1 MTTSASVNTLQSPF
15 DEVFRITPANLQR
28 RLEFIDFF
36 NFVPATQP
44 IQDVD
49 LIRQLSFIPGLK
61 EILML
66 RQVHALEHAT
76 VWVLS
81 ELDASATTGS
91 SKSQADNELLGGLST
106 EQGFYLY
113 GQVNK
118 ASLQRAVRLALQR
131 LTSGEWDLAVHPRCG
146 TNVSVGM
153 LLSAGLA
160 LGFHLLLPRSPIEQ
174 LLGLGVAATT
184 AAQLAPELGILAQRY
199 VTTAIPFN
207 LAIEDITIRGDV
219 WGRSAHFVQVRWVD

>member
-1 MTTSASVNTLQSPF
+1 MTTSASVNTSNSF
-15 DEVFRITPANLQR
+15 DEVNAAPAFSRWDNG
-28 RLEFIDFF
+28 DFF
-36 NFVPATQP
+36 NFVSATQP
-44 IQDVD
+44 IQDAD
-49 LIRQLSFIPGLK
+49 LIRQLPFIPGLR

-81 ELDASATTGS
+81 ELQSASD
-91 SKSQADNELLGGLST
+91 SKGASKTRQVDNELLGGLST

-113 GQVNK
+113 GQVNM
-118 ASLQRAVRLALQR
+118 ASLQRAVRVALQR
-131 LTSGEWDLAVHPRCG
+131 LTSGEWNLAVHPRCG

-153 LLSAGLA
+153 LLGAGLA
-160 LGFHLLLPRSPIEQ
+160 LGIHLLLPRGPIEQ

-207 LAIEDITIRGDV
+207 LAIEDITATRDF
-219 WGRSAHFVQVRWVD
+219 WGRSAHFVQVGWVE

>member
-1 MTTSASVNTLQSPF
+1 MTNSASVNIRSPF
-15 DEVFRITPANLQR
+15 DEVFSVTSVNLQP

-81 ELDASATTGS
+81 KLDAQTTGTS
-91 SKSQADNELLGGLST
+91 NQDDNELLGGLST

-118 ASLQRAVRLALQR
+118 ASLQRAVHLALQR
-131 LTSGEWDLAVHPRCG
+131 LTSGEGDLAVHPRCG

-153 LLSAGLA
+153 LLVAGLA

-207 LAIEDITIRGDV
+207 LAIEDITVTRDV
-219 WGRSAHFVQVRWVD
+219 WGRSAHFVEVRWVD

>member
-1 MTTSASVNTLQSPF
+1 MTISASVNIRSPF
-15 DEVFRITPANLQR
+15 DEVFSVTPANLQR

-49 LIRQLSFIPGLK
+49 LIRQLPFIPGLK

-76 VWVLS
+76 VWILS
-81 ELDASATTGS
+81 ELDASATIGS
-91 SKSQADNELLGGLST
+91 SKSQVDNELLGGLST

-146 TNVSVGM
+146 TNVSVRM
-153 LLSAGLA
+153 LLIAGLA

-207 LAIEDITIRGDV
+207 LAMEDIMIMGDV

>member
-1 MTTSASVNTLQSPF
+1 MNNSASFNTLASP
-15 DEVFRITPANLQR
+15 
-28 RLEFIDFF
+28 RLDFELF
-36 NFVPATQP
+36 KFVPVTQP
-44 IQDVD
+44 IQDTD
-49 LIRQLSFIPGLK
+49 LIKQLPFIPGLK

-76 VWVLS
+76 VWVLG
-81 ELDASATTGS
+81 ELNNDQITST
-91 SKSQADNELLGGLST
+91 SKNRQFDNELIGGLST

-113 GQVNK
+113 GQVNI
-118 ASLQRAVRLALQR
+118 ASLQRAVRVALQR
-131 LTSGEWDLAVHPRCG
+131 LTGGESDLAVHPRCG

-153 LLSAGLA
+153 LITVGLA
-160 LGFHLLLPRSPIEQ
+160 LGVHLLLPRGPIEQ

-207 LAIEDITIRGDV
+207 LAIEDITATRDV
-219 WGRSAHFVQVRWVD
+219 WGRSAHFVRVRWAD